1 VAVFDEYIG
10 KVAEYTEA
18 MRAGGS
24 PVQEF
29 DCAGSS
35 EDLRAGLPVKVGPG
49 ANPGI
54 ILRSDTFMELGN
66 PAAGSCS
73 LLLWTDDPARIR
85 DGRITLFGPGIQ
97 ESAGASLP
105 FGQVL
110 IAAGED
116 LDAEDQEALQQAQHV
131 SDQIEGY
138 MVRTASENVW
148 GRVSADAGARG
159 FDFETLGRALM
170 SLVKAEVPGVSAMEM
185 VFVTTSR
192 EDVKRLDE
200 IASKVGQISGEILRE
215 TWKARG
221 YDMDCDFDCESCVD
235 QAVCDEIRDVIAAN
249 RKKNRKK
256 ARAEGSD
263 AGS

>member
-10 KVAEYTEA
+10 KLAEYA
-18 MRAGGS
+18 AALRAGGA

-29 DCAGSS
+29 DCTGSP
-35 EDLRAGLPVKVGPG
+35 EALRAGLPVKVGPG
-49 ANPGI
+49 SNPGI

-85 DGRITLFGPGIQ
+85 DGRIALFGPGIQ

-110 IAAGED
+110 IAAGEG
-116 LDAEDQEALQQAQHV
+116 LKAEDQEALQQAQHV

-138 MVRTASENVW
+138 MVRTTAENVW

-170 SLVKAEVPGVSAMEM
+170 SLVKAEVPGVSAMEV
-185 VFVTTSR
+185 VFVTSSK
-192 EDVKRLDE
+192 EDVTRLGE
-200 IASKVGQISGEILRE
+200 IASKVKQLGGEILRE

-221 YDMDCDFDCESCVD
+221 YDMDCEFDCESCMD
-235 QAVCDEIRDVIAAN
+235 ESVCDEIRDVIAAN
-249 RKKNRKK
+249 RKKAK
-256 ARAEGSD
+256 AQESD
-263 AGS
+263 ADS

>member
-1 VAVFDEYIG
+1 LLVAAFDEYIG
-10 KVAEYTEA
+10 KVAEYA
-18 MRAGGS
+18 RALRAGGG

-29 DCAGSS
+29 DCSGSP
-35 EDLRAGLPVKVGPG
+35 EELRAGLPVKVGPG

-73 LLLWTDDPARIR
+73 LLLWTDDPARLR
-85 DGRITLFGPGIQ
+85 NGRIALFGPGIQ

-110 IAAGED
+110 IAAGER
-116 LDAEDQEALQQAQHV
+116 LEAKDHETLQQAQHV

-138 MVRTASENVW
+138 MVRTTSENVW
-148 GRVSADAGARG
+148 GRVSNDAGARG

-170 SLVKAEVPGVSAMEM
+170 SLVKADVPGVSAVEV
-185 VFVTTSR
+185 VFVTTSK
-192 EDVKRLDE
+192 EDVTRLGE
-200 IASKVGQISGEILRE
+200 IASKVKQLGGEILRE

-221 YDMDCDFDCESCVD
+221 YDMDCDFDCESCMD
-235 QAVCDEIRDVIAAN
+235 QSVCDEIRDVIASN
-249 RKKNRKK
+249 REK
-256 ARAEGSD
+256 ARAQESD
-263 AGS
+263 ADS